1 MVMNGENPANGD
13 RSGPASGPGSGPGS
27 ASASGSASGDGPAPV
42 GLRERKKR
50 LTYQAVS
57 DAAITMFLERG
68 FDKVSVAEVAAAA
81 DISKPTLF
89 RYFPAK
95 EDLVLHRFADHEDE
109 AARVV
114 TGRAPDATPLDALR
128 RHFLDGLDRRD
139 PVTGLCDVP
148 QVLAFLRLLYGT
160 PSLVARLHAYQGRSE
175 AALARVLGGG
185 LSDRLAAG
193 QIIAVLRILALE
205 NWRRIDAGESADRVY
220 AGAVQA
226 AEEAFVQLRTGLEP
240 PPQPRG

>member
-13 RSGPASGPGSGPGS
+13 RSGPASAS
-27 ASASGSASGDGPAPV
+27 ASPSGSGSASGDGPAPV

-114 TGRAPDATPLDALR
+114 TGRAPDETPLDALR

-139 PVTGLCDVP
+139 PVTGLCDAP

-175 AALARVLGGG
+175 AALARALGGG

-205 NWRRIDAGESADRVY
+205 NWRRIDAGESADRIY

-240 PPQPRG
+240 LPHPRG